1 MSLPKCIQYS
11 CIKNNLNC
19 IQNSPKCNG
28 WILMKWK
35 FYIFFEALLKRI
47 RFVDVKK
54 SFSNIRP
61 EPLCSL
67 EIHHFFAYSW
77 AQCVCKVHRAINREN
92 GTYKYCASIH
102 TRFAQGV
109 SAIIKLWPF
118 GAQCVFYCVLATFL
132 LYLLLITHFLELI
145 DDSFISCRI
154 EKASRSF
161 GQSC

>member
-1 MSLPKCIQYS
+1 MITQHGLYLDLEPRWTKNVSQENKKAKRTFFPKGIQVSLPKCIQYS

-35 FYIFFEALLKRI
+35 FYNLFEALLKRI

-67 EIHHFFAYSW
+67 EIHQFFCIFMSSV
-77 AQCVCKVHRAINREN
+77 CVQ
-92 GTYKYCASIH
+92 S
-102 TRFAQGV
+102 AQGNKQRKWYIQILRQY
-109 SAIIKLWPF
+109 SYKICTRGL
-118 GAQCVFYCVLATFL
+118 GYN
-132 LYLLLITHFLELI
+132 
-145 DDSFISCRI
+145 
-154 EKASRSF
+154 
-161 GQSC
+161 